1 MERVTYTTPTA
12 CGSTARCKDIKE
24 MTHYEVTAGRP
35 GGVGGTSDSS

>member
-24 MTHYEVTAGRP
+24 MTHEVTAGGP